1 MFNVKICGITR
12 PEDARRPPRPA
23 PTPSALISIRPV
35 RGRSMLIVHVRSSL
49 PCRRVIKVGLFVDVA
64 AKEICRTCEAL
75 SLDMIQLHGDEPPD
89 LLAALGDRAV
99 MKAFRVA
106 GIGGLKTIIAYLD
119 VCRTHRCLPRLIL
132 LDAPLIPGFGGSG
145 KLADWALAKQYQE
158 TCRTPP
164 LVLAG
169 GLKADNVAEAIRAT
183 NAGAVDTASGVESK
197 PGIKDPAAIN
207 AIVRAAR
214 SAWEL
219 KARAGP
225 RDIIGKGIV
234 PIPQPPPTNPPS
246 PVILLKA
253 IR

>member
-1 MFNVKICGITR
+1 MFTVKICGITR
-12 PEDARRPPRPA
+12 PEDARAAAEAGADAIGLNFYPPSPRA
-23 PTPSALISIRPV
+23 IDVNRARAIIAALPPGI
-35 RGRSMLIVHVRSSL
+35 
-49 PCRRVIKVGLFVDVA
+49 IKVGLFVDVA
-64 AKEICRTCEAL
+64 AKEICATCEAL

-219 KARAGP
+219 KAARRTA
-225 RDIIGKGIV
+225 
-234 PIPQPPPTNPPS
+234 
-246 PVILLKA
+246 
-253 IR
+253 